1 MMKTFFV
8 SSTFKDMQFERD
20 ILHKYVIPEINS
32 SWAFSSGQKSGR
44 GAYSVHDCYVF
55 LKFAAICKKG

>member
-1 MMKTFFV
+1 MMKIFFV

-32 SWAFSSGQKSGR
+32 SWAFSSGQKKREGR
-44 GAYSVHDCYVF
+44 
-55 LKFAAICKKG
+55 LLRT

>member
-32 SWAFSSGQKSGR
+32 SWAFSSGQKKREGR
-44 GAYSVHDCYVF
+44 
-55 LKFAAICKKG
+55 LLRT